1 MDNHPNTYDRRGLR
15 RANSWSQ
22 GSGMIV
28 RNRLAFV
35 VAGVAV
41 AAALMACA
49 ALMASWLMP
58 VPRFVLSPGGQRIR
72 PLDYPLL
79 QSWGDRLRGRRYITL
94 TFDDGPFGGD
104 VDRQLLDILQK
115 HHARA
120 IFFVVCNRLPLV
132 DDQLLRQEIEQG
144 NLLGNHSF
152 DHFRLPVLS
161 QRRLQHEVGDC
172 SDAIARRTHA
182 RPVYFRPPFGQTS
195 PAVRGL
201 VRACG
206 MREMLWNA
214 NSEDSWLTR
223 PQQILY
229 WVNRESSNFSILLLH
244 SRPTTAV
251 ALDRALSELEHRGF
265 RFVLPE
271 RVPGQPATKSAI

>member
-1 MDNHPNTYDRRGLR
+1 MTGVDCAGRD
-15 RANSWSQ
+15 SWSQ

-28 RNRLAFV
+28 RNRMAFV

-41 AAALMACA
+41 IVGLMACA

-58 VPRFVLSPGGQRIR
+58 APRFVLSPGGQRIR
-72 PLDYPLL
+72 PLDCPLL

-94 TFDDGPFGGD
+94 TFDDGPYGGG
-104 VDRQLLDILQK
+104 VDRQLLDVLQK

-120 IFFVVCNRLPLV
+120 IFFVVCDRLPLV
-132 DDQLLRQEIEQG
+132 DGRLLHQEIEQG
-144 NLLGNHSF
+144 NLVGNHSF
-152 DHFRLPVLS
+152 DHFRLSVLP
-161 QRRLQHEVGDC
+161 QQRLQHQVGEC
-172 SDAIARRTHA
+172 SDAIARRTHV
-182 RPVYFRPPFGQTS
+182 RPVYFRSPFGQTS
-195 PAVRGL
+195 PAVRGR

-223 PQQILY
+223 PRQILY

-244 SRPTTAV
+244 SRPTTVV
-251 ALDRALSELEHRGF
+251 ALDRALSELERRGF

-271 RVPGQPATKSAI
+271 RVPDQPATRSAI